1 MRSALGQSKLLRE
14 EMEVV
19 MPKLTEFALQLEDR
33 PGTLGKFS
41 QALADQ
47 GVNIIAFEA
56 FPLEGQSSTVRIVV
70 DNPAAART
78 VLNNQKISHKESEV
92 AQAKLANRPGELA
105 RAASRLGEANIN
117 INYAYC
123 GAETGT
129 NVPVLIFGVA
139 DANRATKILDEATEK
154 AA

>member
-1 MRSALGQSKLLRE
+1 
-14 EMEVV
+14 MEVV
-19 MPKLTEFALQLEDR
+19 MPKLTEFSLQLEDR

-56 FPLEGQSSTVRIVV
+56 FPLEGKSSTVHIVV
-70 DNPAAART
+70 DNPTAART

-92 AQAKLANRPGELA
+92 ALAKLGNRPGELA
-105 RAASRLGEANIN
+105 RAASKLGEANIN

-139 DANRATKILDEATEK
+139 DANRATKILDEVTEK